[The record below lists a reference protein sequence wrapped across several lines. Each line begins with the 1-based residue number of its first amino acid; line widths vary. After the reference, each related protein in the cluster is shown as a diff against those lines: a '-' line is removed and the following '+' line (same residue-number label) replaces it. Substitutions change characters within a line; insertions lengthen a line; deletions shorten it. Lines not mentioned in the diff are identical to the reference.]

1 MLKDKADA
9 FVTSG
14 DLPLGMARLIIRT
27 IEDERGKNRIA
38 NEGAGGTDDETG
50 RVSEKLRMEEL
61 QKELDKRV
69 ALMREGSGGDGVTDQ
84 GRVYDYIVGALER
97 GEWLRLMVQAS
108 AGTGAWSCIRVC
120 L

>member
-1 MLKDKADA
+1 
-9 FVTSG
+9 
-14 DLPLGMARLIIRT
+14 
-27 IEDERGKNRIA
+27 
-38 NEGAGGTDDETG
+38 
-50 RVSEKLRMEEL
+50 MEEL

-108 AGTGAWSCIRVC
+108 YVITYGRLRTKKDQKRP
-120 L
+120 